1 MVKDYIFS
9 VTEKSTG
16 YVVVRSDRFPSDNE
30 VMDEIN
36 KGNACYEN
44 TDYEKLVYVS
54 EKETE

>member
-1 MVKDYIFS
+1 MIKEYVFR
-9 VTEKSTG
+9 VTERSIG
-16 YVVVRSDRFPSDNE
+16 FVVVRSDHFPSDSE
-30 VMDEIN
+30 VMDEIY